1 MIRGILT
8 RPNRQWGLII
18 SSGVTGFAIGVVA
31 FARLGLDGIF
41 RILSEFPAA
50 AVGLG
55 LSAVFALTALA
66 AAALAAF
73 VQERRRNR
81 AARIAINNMTQG
93 LSLYDGAASTRHLTV
108 RVRSSTS
115 TLAR

>member
-81 AARIAINNMTQG
+81 AARIAINQG
-93 LSLYDGAASTRHLTV
+93 LSMYDGAASTRHLTV